1 MNFLDPSKDT
11 DIKSIN
17 KVREIKKEIL
27 NFGITQPEILKLI
40 EILCLELEDTNLM
53 KEIIF
58 LIKPNED
65 TEDNN
70 QNKTNNKI
78 IL

>member
-1 MNFLDPSKDT
+1 MSFLDPNKDS

-27 NFGITQPEILKLI
+27 DFGITQPEILKLI
-40 EILCLELEDTNLM
+40 EILCLELENTVIM
-53 KEIIF
+53 KEITV
-58 LIKPNED
+58 LLKPKSE
-65 TEDNN
+65 NN
-70 QNKTNNKI
+70 AETINKI